1 MREEWRPVVGYEGF
15 YEVSNLGRVRGVDRK
30 DARGVFRPGIL
41 RKTRIDKKTGYEY
54 VYLRKDGMEKNCTV
68 HRLVAQAFLPAPDGD
83 VEVNHI
89 NENRT
94 DNRAENLEWVT
105 RKQNSNHGHHNERL
119 KRSTKNSHGKPVL
132 MLDLETGE
140 AIREFVTCSEAARS
154 VGVSKT
160 CISKCCLGKSRTASG
175 YCWKYKE

>member
-1 MREEWRPVVGYEGF
+1 M
-15 YEVSNLGRVRGVDRK
+15 
-30 DARGVFRPGIL
+30 
-41 RKTRIDKKTGYEY
+41 
-54 VYLRKDGMEKNCTV
+54 
-68 HRLVAQAFLPAPDGD
+68 
-83 VEVNHI
+83 EVNHI

-160 CISKCCLGKSRTASG
+160 CISKCCLGKSRTAGG